1 MLVSVH
7 TTQIWS
13 IHSMH
18 ATKSR
23 GFAND
28 GISPYPYFPF
38 RLYLEYYCF
47 IFIKHLCWCL
57 STLYRYEV
65 FIRCMQQPEYS
76 VCQCIIIFVCITW
89 IHLILFCCNYNHIF
103 LVCMAQKHCF
113 MPVINLSILLN
124 GIWRDYGYFLLKMI
138 FTYQAFIIH
147 VEHLNSNFMYI
158 LIMFEWFIV
167 NFVATIIDQN
177 LIQTVIN
184 QLFQQLNFSFTI
196 LLISK
201 PNNQE

>member
-28 GISPYPYFPF
+28 GISPYPVFPF

-57 STLYRYEV
+57 STLYRY
-65 FIRCMQQPEYS
+65 YDS
-76 VCQCIIIFVCITW
+76 VCQCIMIFVYITCV
-89 IHLILFCCNYNHIF
+89 HLSLFCCNYNHIF

-184 QLFQQLNFSFTI
+184 QLFQQLNFSFTT

-201 PNNQE
+201 PNN